1 MTKKLDR
8 NYYDILEIE
17 RTADAAAIKK
27 GYKKAALV
35 LHPDKGGTDELFQ
48 MANEAFQVLNDPVKR
63 SDYDKDLKKY
73 NLKDGLPDP
82 TGARIGKIK
91 KMTSNLLN
99 EVKLERQNTKEEEDK
114 KESFTRTKTTKPAEN
129 VEIPS
134 DLSALG
140 VKELKRLLEAL
151 NVSTEDCFEKADMI
165 AKITQLKEQ
174 RDPKRRASEATKPPS
189 GFQRGNNKENSAPPP
204 PKAKTFT
211 PVPGAGIPKPENL
224 TIKIVSVGNAEVGKS
239 CLIKRYCEGRFVKRY
254 ISTIGI
260 DYGVKKLNLKNY
272 SVGVNFFDLSGAE
285 DYKLIR
291 QDFYAD
297 ANGVIMV
304 FDVDN
309 RDSFNSLSHWEEEM
323 RRFGIEMNRT
333 KVVVCGNKIDNKG
346 REVNTA
352 EAQKW
357 AKK

>member
-1 MTKKLDR
+1 M
-8 NYYDILEIE
+8 
-17 RTADAAAIKK
+17 
-27 GYKKAALV
+27 
-35 LHPDKGGTDELFQ
+35 
-48 MANEAFQVLNDPVKR
+48 
-63 SDYDKDLKKY
+63 
-73 NLKDGLPDP
+73 
-82 TGARIGKIK
+82 
-91 KMTSNLLN
+91 
-99 EVKLERQNTKEEEDK
+99 
-114 KESFTRTKTTKPAEN
+114 
-129 VEIPS
+129 
-134 DLSALG
+134 
-140 VKELKRLLEAL
+140 
-151 NVSTEDCFEKADMI
+151 
-165 AKITQLKEQ
+165 
-174 RDPKRRASEATKPPS
+174 
-189 GFQRGNNKENSAPPP
+189 
-204 PKAKTFT
+204 
-211 PVPGAGIPKPENL
+211 
-224 TIKIVSVGNAEVGKS
+224 GKS